1 MHSVRDVVK
10 EAIEYACKELKAES
24 YAAEKLHKKFCKL
37 PLVREVIEKQLS
49 IVKRPPKVRI
59 ESSILVARLNAE
71 ELKTALIVAEM
82 NKVHIND
89 LFSISRKRANVDA
102 RLQMVALYFIYFNY
116 TLSAIG
122 KILDKDH
129 STIIHNIRVNQDLLD
144 TNINYK
150 TRFYSII
157 NKCKLVMPEIYDINL
172 DNLESNEIEFQ
183 LKTIKRQFKTHYKAV

>member
-1 MHSVRDVVK
+1 MYSVRDVIK
-10 EAIEYACKELKAES
+10 AAIEYACEELEAES
-24 YAAEKLHKKFCKL
+24 YVAEKLHKKFCKL
-37 PLVREVIEKQLS
+37 PLVRDVTEKQLT
-49 IVKRPPKVRI
+49 IVKRPAKVRT
-59 ESSILVARLNAE
+59 EPSILVARLTPE

-102 RLQMVALYFIYFNY
+102 RIQMVALYFIYFSY

-122 KILDKDH
+122 RIMDKDH
-129 STIIHNIRVNQDLLD
+129 STIIHNVRVNQDLLD

-150 TRFYSII
+150 TRFYNII

-183 LKTIKRQFKTHYKAV
+183 LKTIKRQIKSHQKTV

>member
-1 MHSVRDVVK
+1 MYSVRDVIK
-10 EAIEYACKELKAES
+10 AAIEYACEELEAES
-24 YAAEKLHKKFCKL
+24 YVAEKLHKKFCKL
-37 PLVREVIEKQLS
+37 PFVRDVTEKQLS
-49 IVKRPPKVRI
+49 IVKRPPKVRT
-59 ESSILVARLNAE
+59 ESSILVARLSPE

-89 LFSISRKRANVDA
+89 LFSASRKRANVDA
-102 RLQMVALYFIYFNY
+102 RLQMVALYFIYFSY

-122 KILDKDH
+122 RIMDKDH

-150 TRFYSII
+150 TRFYNII

-183 LKTIKRQFKTHYKAV
+183 LKTIKRQLKTYQKTV

>member
-1 MHSVRDVVK
+1 MYSVRDVIK
-10 EAIEYACKELKAES
+10 AAIEFACEELEAES
-24 YAAEKLHKKFCKL
+24 YVAEKLHKKFCKL
-37 PLVREVIEKQLS
+37 PLVRDVTEKQLS
-49 IVKRPPKVRI
+49 IVKRPPKVRT
-59 ESSILVARLNAE
+59 ESSILVARLNPE

-102 RLQMVALYFIYFNY
+102 RLQIIALYFIYFNY

-122 KILDKDH
+122 KIVDKDH

-150 TRFYSII
+150 TRFYNII

-183 LKTIKRQFKTHYKAV
+183 LKTIKRQFKTYQKTV

>member
-1 MHSVRDVVK
+1 MYSVRDVIK
-10 EAIEYACKELKAES
+10 AAIEFACEELEAES
-24 YAAEKLHKKFCKL
+24 YVAEKLHKKFCKL
-37 PLVREVIEKQLS
+37 PLVRDVTEKQLS
-49 IVKRPPKVRI
+49 IVKRPPKVRT
-59 ESSILVARLNAE
+59 ESSILVARLNPE

-102 RLQMVALYFIYFNY
+102 RLQIIALYFIYFNY

-122 KILDKDH
+122 RIMDKDH

-150 TRFYSII
+150 TRFYNII

-183 LKTIKRQFKTHYKAV
+183 LKTIKRQFKTYQKTV

>member
-1 MHSVRDVVK
+1 MYSVRDVIK
-10 EAIEYACKELKAES
+10 AAIEFACEELEAES
-24 YAAEKLHKKFCKL
+24 YVAEKLHKKFCKL
-37 PLVREVIEKQLS
+37 PLVRDVTEKQLS
-49 IVKRPPKVRI
+49 VVKRPPKVRT
-59 ESSILVARLNAE
+59 ESSILVARLNPE

-122 KILDKDH
+122 KIVDKDH

-150 TRFYSII
+150 TRFYNII

-183 LKTIKRQFKTHYKAV
+183 LKTIKRQFKTYQKTV

>member
-1 MHSVRDVVK
+1 MYSVRNVIK
-10 EAIEYACKELKAES
+10 AAIEFACEELEAES
-24 YAAEKLHKKFCKL
+24 YVAEKLHKKFCKL
-37 PLVREVIEKQLS
+37 PLVRDVTEKQLS
-49 IVKRPPKVRI
+49 IVKRPPKIRT

-89 LFSISRKRANVDA
+89 LFSASRKRANVDA
-102 RLQMVALYFIYFNY
+102 RLQIVALYFIYFNY

-122 KILDKDH
+122 KLMDKDH

-150 TRFYSII
+150 TRFYNII

-183 LKTIKRQFKTHYKAV
+183 LKTIKRQFKTHYKAF

>member
-1 MHSVRDVVK
+1 MYSVRDVIK
-10 EAIEYACKELKAES
+10 AAIEYACEELEAES
-24 YAAEKLHKKFCKL
+24 YVAEKLHKKFCKL
-37 PLVREVIEKQLS
+37 PLVRDVTEKQLT
-49 IVKRPPKVRI
+49 IVKRPAKVRT
-59 ESSILVARLNAE
+59 EPSILVARLNPE

-102 RLQMVALYFIYFNY
+102 RIQMVALYFIYFSY

-122 KILDKDH
+122 RIMDKDH
-129 STIIHNIRVNQDLLD
+129 STIIHNVRVNQDLLD

-150 TRFYSII
+150 TRFYNII

-183 LKTIKRQFKTHYKAV
+183 LKTIKRQIKSHQKTV

>member
-1 MHSVRDVVK
+1 MYSVRDVIK
-10 EAIEYACKELKAES
+10 AAIEFACEELEAES
-24 YAAEKLHKKFCKL
+24 YVAEKLHKKFCKL
-37 PLVREVIEKQLS
+37 PLVRDVTEKQLS
-49 IVKRPPKVRI
+49 IVKRPPKVRT
-59 ESSILVARLNAE
+59 ESNILVARLNPE

-122 KILDKDH
+122 KIMDKDH

-150 TRFYSII
+150 TRFYNII

-183 LKTIKRQFKTHYKAV
+183 LKTIKRQFKTYQKTV